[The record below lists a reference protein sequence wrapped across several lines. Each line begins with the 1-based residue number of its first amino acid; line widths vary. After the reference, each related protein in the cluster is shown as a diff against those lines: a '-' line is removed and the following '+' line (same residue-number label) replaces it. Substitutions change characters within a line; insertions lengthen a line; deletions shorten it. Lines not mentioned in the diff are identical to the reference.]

1 MRLIFKQR
9 FFSWLDSYDV
19 YNERGEICFIV
30 KGQLSFG
37 HCLKIYNAYG
47 QECGVVK
54 EVVFSL
60 LPRFEIYAGGTLIGS
75 ISRRLTFLRAKY
87 DIDFLGWQV
96 DGNFLEWDYQI
107 QDDRGRVRAIISKQV
122 FNFTDTYVLD
132 VSDPQDVLYVL
143 MFVIA
148 MDAEKCS
155 DTNN

>member
-1 MRLIFKQR
+1 M
-9 FFSWLDSYDV
+9 
-19 YNERGEICFIV
+19 
-30 KGQLSFG
+30 
-37 HCLKIYNAYG
+37 
-47 QECGVVK
+47 
-54 EVVFSL
+54 
-60 LPRFEIYAGGTLIGS
+60 
-75 ISRRLTFLRAKY
+75 
-87 DIDFLGWQV
+87 GWQV